1 MLKKNK
7 IIVLKELVEQ
17 LKKQEKSIQDLVLD
31 ELDENEKI
39 RWNQITTIEDD
50 EEYSHEKESFLENK
64 KKKYLRR
71 IKEQYSKNAEKQIEI
86 INELIRTKQQYLPI
100 RRKIGQ
106 FMYEKRYKIIMII
119 IFIILCVAYSILK
132 NYGKDGTKENDVIAL
147 AIMVM
152 IGYLMN
158 PLVNLIFKK
167 VEE

>member
-1 MLKKNK
+1 
-7 IIVLKELVEQ
+7 
-17 LKKQEKSIQDLVLD
+17 
-31 ELDENEKI
+31 
-39 RWNQITTIEDD
+39 
-50 EEYSHEKESFLENK
+50 
-64 KKKYLRR
+64 
-71 IKEQYSKNAEKQIEI
+71 
-86 INELIRTKQQYLPI
+86 
-100 RRKIGQ
+100 
-106 FMYEKRYKIIMII
+106 MYEKRYKIIMII

>member
-1 MLKKNK
+1 
-7 IIVLKELVEQ
+7 
-17 LKKQEKSIQDLVLD
+17 
-31 ELDENEKI
+31 
-39 RWNQITTIEDD
+39 
-50 EEYSHEKESFLENK
+50 
-64 KKKYLRR
+64 
-71 IKEQYSKNAEKQIEI
+71 
-86 INELIRTKQQYLPI
+86 
-100 RRKIGQ
+100 
-106 FMYEKRYKIIMII
+106 MII